1 MNRQLR
7 WDDLRVIL
15 AIAVAGTLSG
25 AGRRLGLSHATVFRR
40 IGEIED
46 RLGVKLFER
55 SRTGYSSTLAGEE
68 AAAAARRIESEVLE
82 VERRVAGRDL
92 RPSGTVRVTT
102 TDALLFGL
110 LSPVI
115 TEFRKTY
122 LDIDLEIAVSNELFS
137 LCKREADVAIRPS
150 STPPEPLV
158 GRKLGT
164 IAQGIYGRKDYIPQK
179 NDKIDIYSM
188 AWVGADESMAY
199 RVLDR
204 WMTEQGLV
212 EPVRYRVNTV
222 LGMFAAVRDGA
233 GLAVLPCYL
242 GDGDDEL
249 VRLGEIIPALSTD
262 LWLLTHPDLRNT
274 ARIRALLD
282 FVADAVKAHRARL
295 EGTP

>member
-1 MNRQLR
+1 MNSQLH
-7 WDDLRVIL
+7 WNDLRVIL

-25 AGRRLGLSHATVFRR
+25 AGRRLGSSHATVFRR
-40 IGEIED
+40 LGAIED
-46 RLGVKLFER
+46 RWGVKLFER
-55 SRTGYSSTLAGEE
+55 SRTGYSATLAGEE
-68 AAAAARRIESEVLE
+68 AATAARRIESEVLE

-102 TDALLFGL
+102 TDTLLVGL
-110 LSPVI
+110 LSPVFV
-115 TEFRKTY
+115 EFRRTY
-122 LDIDLEIAVSNELFS
+122 GDIDLEIAVSNELFS
-137 LCKREADVAIRPS
+137 LSKREADVAIRPS
-150 STPPEPLV
+150 SAPPELLV
-158 GRKLGT
+158 GRKVGT
-164 IAQGIYGRKDYIPQK
+164 ITQAIYGRKDLIPQK
-179 NDKIDIYSM
+179 GDELDLRSM
-188 AWVGADESMAY
+188 AWVGPDESMAY
-199 RVLDR
+199 RALDR

-212 EPVRYRVNTV
+212 EPVQYCVNTV
-222 LGMFAAVRDGA
+222 LGMVAAVRDGA

-242 GDGDDEL
+242 GDGDGEL